1 MRLSRALESSLA
13 RAVRE
18 ARTRR
23 HEYLCIEHVLYAL
36 LHDADVADV
45 IRACGGDV
53 GALKRELAAYL
64 DEQLERLP
72 DGSDAPPQQ
81 TLGFQRILQRAA
93 AHVQSAGKQE
103 IDGRNV
109 LVAIFREPDSQAAY
123 LLGRQGITR
132 LDVVSYLSHGIS
144 KVAEGPS
151 PGGEEA
157 DEADETEGEGGP
169 RRLRDPLSAFT
180 ENLVERAA
188 AGRID
193 PLIGRGRELDRTI
206 HVLCRRRKNNPVFV
220 GDPGVGK
227 TAIVEGFALR
237 VHRGQVPPAL
247 RDVGVYALDMGALL
261 AGTKFRGE
269 FEARLK
275 AVIGALRARPGA
287 ILFIDEIHTV
297 VGAGATQGGSLDA
310 SNILKPALA
319 SGELRCIGA
328 TTYQDYKTHFE
339 RDRALAR
346 RFQRI
351 EVAEPSIEDTHAILR
366 GLKGHYER
374 HHGVVYTDGALRAAA
389 DLAARHVNDRFLPDK
404 AIDVIDEAGAAV
416 QVLAAG
422 RQRKTVRTRDIERV
436 VATMAKIPPRT
447 VSVSD
452 RDRLGTLDRDMKLL
466 VFGQDAAIDTV
477 VSAIRLAR
485 AGLGAPDKPVGSFLF
500 AGPTGVGKTEV
511 AKQLAA
517 ALGVEF
523 LRFDMSEF
531 MEKHT
536 VSRLIGAPPGYVG
549 FDQGGLLTDA
559 IRKTPHTVLLLD
571 EIEKAHPD
579 LFNILL
585 QVMDHATL
593 TDHTGRKA
601 DFRHTILVMTTNAGA
616 QEMAAQAIGFG
627 DPSNE
632 DKGRKALERLFS
644 PEFRN
649 RLDAVVH
656 FASLTPEAVER
667 VVDKFVTELDAQ
679 LAARRVTINLSPAA
693 RRWLAERGYDP
704 TFGARPMARLIQ
716 REVKRVLADEMLFG
730 QLRDGGRVEIDAG
743 AEGLTFRYV
752 PLKAPAAPGER
763 GRAAPFS
770 ARTPD

>member
-1 MRLSRALESSLA
+1 MRLSRSLETSLGQA
-13 RAVRE
+13 IRE
-18 ARTRR
+18 ARTER
-23 HEYLCIEHVLYAL
+23 HEFIGIEHVLVAL
-36 LHDADVADV
+36 LDDDAVV
-45 IRACGGDV
+45 EVLRACGGDV
-53 GALKRELAAYL
+53 
-64 DEQLERLP
+64 ERLRIDLRDWLREHQDRLP
-72 DGSDAPPQQ
+72 AGNDSPPQQ
-81 TLGFQRILQRAA
+81 TLGFQRVLQRAA
-93 AHVQSAGKQE
+93 AHVQSAGREE
-103 IDGRNV
+103 IDGRDV

-123 LLGRQGITR
+123 LLAKQGITR
-132 LDVVSYLSHGIS
+132 LDVVTYVSHGIA
-144 KVAEGPS
+144 KVPPAEEPS
-151 PGGEEA
+151 GDGGDEDEDDDEER
-157 DEADETEGEGGP
+157 P
-169 RRLRDPLSAFT
+169 RALRDPLAAFT
-180 ENLVERAA
+180 TNLVERAA

-193 PLIGRGRELDRTI
+193 PLIGRAREIERTV
-206 HVLCRRRKNNPVFV
+206 HVLCRRRKNNPIFV

-227 TAIVEGFALR
+227 TAIVEGFARR
-237 VHRGQVPPAL
+237 VHEGDVPPAL
-247 RDVGVYALDMGALL
+247 RDVAVYALDMGALL

-275 AVIGALRARPGA
+275 AVLAALKAKPGA

-297 VGAGATQGGSLDA
+297 VGAGATQGGSMDA

-351 EVAEPSIEDTHAILR
+351 EVGEPSVEETHAILR
-366 GLKGHYER
+366 GLKSHYEK
-374 HHGVVYTDGALRAAA
+374 HHRVTYTDRALRAAA
-389 DLAARHVNDRFLPDK
+389 ELSAKHVNDRFLPDK
-404 AIDVIDEAGAAV
+404 AIDVIDEAGAAAQV
-416 QVLAAG
+416 QPAS
-422 RQRKTVRTRDIERV
+422 RQKKTVRTRDIEHV
-436 VATMAKIPPRT
+436 VATMAKIPART
-447 VSVSD
+447 VTVSD
-452 RDRLGTLDRDMKLL
+452 RDRLLTLDRDMKLL
-466 VFGQDAAIDTV
+466 VFGQDQAIDTV
-477 VSAIRLAR
+477 ASAIRLAR
-485 AGLGAPDKPVGSFLF
+485 AGLGQPDKPVGSFLF

-559 IRKTPHTVLLLD
+559 IRKTPHAVLLLD

-601 DFRHTILVMTTNAGA
+601 DFRHVILILTTNAGA
-616 QEMAAQAIGFG
+616 QEMAASAIGFG
-627 DPSNE
+627 SPSNQE
-632 DKGRKALERLFS
+632 KGKRALERLFS

-649 RLDAVVH
+649 RLDAIVQ
-656 FASLTPEAVER
+656 FGRLTPEAVER

-679 LAARRVTINLSPAA
+679 LDARRVTIHLTPGA
-693 RRWLAERGYDP
+693 RRWLAERGYDE

-716 REVKRVLADEMLFG
+716 REIKRPLADEMLFG
-730 QLRDGGRVEIDAG
+730 QLKDGGRVEVDAG
-743 AEGLTFRYV
+743 PDGLVFRYA
-752 PLKAPAAPGER
+752 PLKAPTPPDAA
-763 GRAAPFS
+763 
-770 ARTPD
+770 

>member
-1 MRLSRALESSLA
+1 VRLSRTLETSIA
-13 RAVRE
+13 FAIRD

-23 HEYLCIEHVLYAL
+23 HEYLTIEHVLYAL
-36 LHDADVADV
+36 CHDAAV
-45 IRACGGDV
+45 IEVLRACGADV
-53 GALKRELAAYL
+53 DKLKSQLAEHLEA
-64 DEQLERLP
+64 LERLP
-72 DGSDAPPQQ
+72 DGSDEPPQQ

-93 AHVQSAGKQE
+93 AHVQSAGKEE

-109 LVAIFREPDSQAAY
+109 LVAVFRETDSHAAY
-123 LLGRQGITR
+123 LLAQQNVTR

-144 KVAEGPS
+144 KLPDGPA
-151 PGGEEA
+151 PNGAGGEDT
-157 DEADETEGEGGP
+157 DEDESPTAA
-169 RRLRDPLSAFT
+169 RDPLGAFT
-180 ENLVERAA
+180 VDLIARAA

-193 PLIGRGRELDRTI
+193 PLIGRQRELERTI
-206 HVLCRRRKNNPVFV
+206 HVLCRRRKNNPIFV

-237 VHRGQVPPAL
+237 VHAGDVPAPL
-247 RDVGVYALDMGALL
+247 RDIGVYALDMGALL

-275 AVIGALRARPGA
+275 AVLGALRAKPGA

-297 VGAGATQGGSLDA
+297 VGAGATQGGSMDA
-310 SNILKPALA
+310 SNLLKPALA
-319 SGELRCIGA
+319 TGELRCIGA
-328 TTYQDYKTHFE
+328 TTYQDYKSHFE
-339 RDRALAR
+339 KDRALAR

-351 EVAEPSIEDTHAILR
+351 EVSEPSVEETHAILR
-366 GLKGHYER
+366 GLKSHYEK
-374 HHGVVYTDGALRAAA
+374 HHGVSYTDRALRAAA
-389 DLAARHVNDRFLPDK
+389 DLAAKHVNDRYLPDK

-416 QVLAAG
+416 QVLPNS
-422 RQRKTVRTRDIERV
+422 RQRKTVRTRDIEHI
-436 VATMAKIPPRT
+436 VATMAKIPPRS

-452 RDRLGTLDRDMKLL
+452 RDRLQTLDRDLKLL
-466 VFGQDAAIDTV
+466 VFGQDPAIETV

-485 AGLGAPDKPVGSFLF
+485 AGLGQPEKPVGSFLF

-559 IRKTPHTVLLLD
+559 IRKTPHAVLLLD

-601 DFRHTILVMTTNAGA
+601 DFRHVILIMTTNAGA
-616 QEMAAQAIGFG
+616 HEMAAQAIGFG
-627 DPSNE
+627 DPSNL

-649 RLDAVVH
+649 RLDAVVQ
-656 FASLTPEAVER
+656 FGALDAEAVER

-679 LAARRVTINLSPAA
+679 LNARRVTISLSPAA
-693 RRWLAERGYDP
+693 RRWLAERGYDA

-716 REVKRVLADEMLFG
+716 REIKRALADEMLFG
-730 QLRDGGRVEIDAG
+730 QLREGGRVDIDVAPD
-743 AEGLTFRYV
+743 ETLSFSYT
-752 PLKAPAAPGER
+752 PLKAPSAPAEP
-763 GRAAPFS
+763 A
-770 ARTPD
+770 

>member
-1 MRLSRALESSLA
+1 VRLSRGLESSLTLA
-13 RAVRE
+13 LRE
-18 ARTRR
+18 ARDRR

-36 LHDADVADV
+36 LLDPGV
-45 IRACGGDV
+45 IEVLRACGGDV
-53 GALKRELAAYL
+53 EALRRDLAAYL
-64 DEQLERLP
+64 DERLDRLP
-72 DGSDAPPQQ
+72 LDKDGPPQQ

-93 AHVQSAGKQE
+93 AHVQSAGKDE

-109 LVAIFREPDSQAAY
+109 LVAIFREPDSHAAY
-123 LLGRQGITR
+123 LLARQGISR
-132 LDVVSYLSHGIS
+132 LDVVSYISHGIA
-144 KVAEGPS
+144 KVPEGAAPAGDESEADADDDGEEGPR
-151 PGGEEA
+151 PA
-157 DEADETEGEGGP
+157 
-169 RRLRDPLSAFT
+169 RDPLAAFT
-180 ENLVERAA
+180 VNLVERAA
-188 AGRID
+188 AGKID
-193 PLIGRGRELDRTI
+193 PLIGRAHEIERTV
-206 HVLCRRRKNNPVFV
+206 HVLCRRRKNNPIFV

-227 TAIVEGFALR
+227 TALVEGFALR
-237 VHRGQVPPAL
+237 IHRGEVPDLL
-247 RDVGVYALDMGALL
+247 RNVGVYALDMGALL

-275 AVIGALRARPGA
+275 GVIAALKAKPGA

-319 SGELRCIGA
+319 SGDLRCIGA
-328 TTYQDYKTHFE
+328 TTHHDYKTHFE

-346 RFQRI
+346 RFQKI
-351 EVAEPSIEDTHAILR
+351 DVAEPSVEETHAILR
-366 GLKGHYER
+366 GLRPHYER
-374 HHGVVYTDGALRAAA
+374 HHGVTFTDRALRAAA
-389 DLAARHVNDRFLPDK
+389 ELSAKHVNDRFLPDK
-404 AIDVIDEAGAAV
+404 AIDVIDEAGAALR
-416 QVLAAG
+416 VLPASK
-422 RQRKTVRTRDIERV
+422 QKKTVRTRDIEQV
-436 VATMAKIPPRT
+436 VATMAKVPPRT

-452 RDRLGTLDRDMKLL
+452 RDRLQTLDRDMKLL
-466 VFGQDAAIDTV
+466 VFGQDEAIDTV
-477 VSAIRLAR
+477 VSAIRLVR
-485 AGLGAPDKPVGSFLF
+485 AGLGQPEKPVGSFLF

-559 IRKTPHTVLLLD
+559 IRRTPHAVLLLD

-601 DFRHTILVMTTNAGA
+601 DFRHVILIMTTNAGA
-616 QEMAAQAIGFG
+616 QEMAAAAIGFG
-627 DPSNE
+627 DPTNQ
-632 DKGRKALERLFS
+632 DKGRKVLERLFS

-649 RLDAVVH
+649 RLDAVVQ
-656 FASLTPEAVER
+656 FGTLSPEAVER
-667 VVDKFVTELDAQ
+667 VVDKFLTELEAQ
-679 LAARRVTINLSPAA
+679 LESRRVTIQLSPTA
-693 RRWLAERGYDP
+693 RRWLAERGYDA
-704 TFGARPMARLIQ
+704 TFGARPLARLIQ
-716 REVKRVLADEMLFG
+716 QEIKRVLAEEMLFG

-743 AEGLTFRYV
+743 EAGLSFHYA
-752 PLKAPAAPGER
+752 PLKAPAVPADP
-763 GRAAPFS
+763 A
-770 ARTPD
+770 

>member
-1 MRLSRALESSLA
+1 MRLSRTLEASLA
-13 RAVRE
+13 LAVRE

-36 LHDADVADV
+36 LHDESVAEV

-53 GALKRELAAYL
+53 EVLKKELDAYL
-64 DEQLERLP
+64 DEHLERVP
-72 DGSDAPPQQ
+72 DGRDVMPQQ

-93 AHVQSAGKQE
+93 AHVQSS
-103 IDGRNV
+103 GRDEVNGQNV
-109 LVAIFREPDSQAAY
+109 LVAIFREPDSQAAF
-123 LLGRQGITR
+123 LLEQQGIRR
-132 LDVVSYLSHGIS
+132 LDVITYLSHGIS
-144 KVAEGPS
+144 KIAEGPGPS
-151 PGGEEA
+151 ERGGDEEDDEDE
-157 DEADETEGEGGP
+157 DEAGGAG
-169 RRLRDPLSAFT
+169 RRAARDPLAAFT
-180 ENLVERAA
+180 IDLVERAA

-193 PLIGRGRELDRTI
+193 PLIGRSRELERTI
-206 HVLCRRRKNNPVFV
+206 HVLCRRRKHNPVFV

-227 TAIVEGFALR
+227 TALVEGFALR
-237 VHRGQVPPAL
+237 VHRGEVPKPL
-247 RDVGVYALDMGALL
+247 RDVRVYALDMGALL

-275 AVIGALRARPGA
+275 GVIAALKERPGA

-319 SGELRCIGA
+319 NGELRCIGA
-328 TTYQDYKTHFE
+328 TTHQDYKNHFE

-351 EVAEPSIEDTHAILR
+351 DVVEPSVEETHAILR
-366 GLKGHYER
+366 GLRSEYEK
-374 HHGVVYTDGALRAAA
+374 HHKVTYTDRALRAAA
-389 DLAARHVNDRFLPDK
+389 ELAAKHVNDRFLPDK
-404 AIDVIDEAGAAV
+404 AIDVVDEAGAAV
-416 QVLAAG
+416 QVMPEN
-422 RQRKTVRTRDIERV
+422 RQRKTVRTRDIEHI

-447 VSVSD
+447 VSLSD
-452 RDRLGTLDRDMKLL
+452 RERLETLERDLKLL
-466 VFGQDAAIDTV
+466 VFGQDAAINAVAST
-477 VSAIRLAR
+477 IRLAR
-485 AGLGAPDKPVGSFLF
+485 AGLGQPEKPVGSFLF

-517 ALGVEF
+517 ALGIEF

-559 IRKTPHTVLLLD
+559 IRRTPHALLLLD

-579 LFNILL
+579 LFGILL

-601 DFRHTILVMTTNAGA
+601 DFRHVILIMTTNAGA
-616 QEMAAQAIGFG
+616 QEMAAAAIGFG
-627 DPSNE
+627 AATNR
-632 DKGRKALERLFS
+632 DKGKRALERLFA

-649 RLDAVVH
+649 RLDAVVT
-656 FASLTPEAVER
+656 FAPLAPEAVER
-667 VVDKFVTELDAQ
+667 VVDKFLAELDAQ
-679 LAARRVTINLSPAA
+679 LAPRRVTLEVSPAA
-693 RRWLAERGYDP
+693 RRWLAERGYDE
-704 TFGARPMARLIQ
+704 TLGARPMARLIQ
-716 REVKRVLADEMLFG
+716 QEMKRVLADEMLFG
-730 QLRDGGRVEIDAG
+730 QLKDGGRAEVDARDG
-743 AEGLTFRYV
+743 ALVFRYV
-752 PLKAPAAPGER
+752 PAKQPAPTTTE
-763 GRAAPFS
+763 
-770 ARTPD
+770 

>member
-1 MRLSRALESSLA
+1 VRLSRALESGLA
-13 RAVRE
+13 FALRE
-18 ARTRR
+18 ARSRR
-23 HEYLCIEHVLYAL
+23 HEYLCIEHLLFAL
-36 LHDADVADV
+36 LHDVGVVEV

-53 GALKRELAAYL
+53 DALKRDLSQYL
-64 DEQLERLP
+64 EEQLDRLP
-72 DGSDAPPQQ
+72 EGSEALPQQ
-81 TLGFQRILQRAA
+81 TLGFQRVLQRAA
-93 AHVQSAGKQE
+93 AHVQSAGKDE

-109 LVAIFREPDSQAAY
+109 LAAIFREPDSQAAY
-123 LLGRQGITR
+123 LLAQQGITR
-132 LDVVSYLSHGIS
+132 LDVISYLSHGIS
-144 KVAEGPS
+144 KVVEEPSGTPGDDEEG
-151 PGGEEA
+151 
-157 DEADETEGEGGP
+157 DEGGP
-169 RRLRDPLSAFT
+169 RRARDPLSAFT

-193 PLIGRGRELDRTI
+193 PLIGRARELERTI
-206 HVLCRRRKNNPVFV
+206 HVLCRRRKNNPIFV

-237 VHRGQVPPAL
+237 VHRGEVPAAL

-275 AVIGALRARPGA
+275 AVIAALRERSGS
-287 ILFIDEIHTV
+287 ILFIDEIHTI

-319 SGELRCIGA
+319 SGELRCVGA
-328 TTYQDYKTHFE
+328 TTYQDYKQHFE

-346 RFQRI
+346 RFQKI
-351 EVAEPSIEDTHAILR
+351 EVGEPSVEETHAILR
-366 GLKGHYER
+366 GLKTHYER
-374 HHGVVYTDGALRAAA
+374 HHGVVYSDRALRAAA
-389 DLAARHVNDRFLPDK
+389 DLAARHVNDRYLPDK
-404 AIDVIDEAGAAV
+404 AIDVIDEAGAAA
-416 QVLAAG
+416 QVLPGG
-422 RQRKTVRTRDIERV
+422 RQKRQVRTRDIEHV

-452 RDRLGTLDRDMKLL
+452 RDRLSTLDRDLKLL
-466 VFGQDAAIDTV
+466 VYGQDTAIDGV

-485 AGLGAPDKPVGSFLF
+485 AGLGQPEKPVGSFLF

-531 MEKHT
+531 VEKHT
-536 VSRLIGAPPGYVG
+536 VSRLLGAPPGYVG

-559 IRKTPHTVLLLD
+559 IRKTPHALLLLD

-601 DFRHTILVMTTNAGA
+601 DFRHVILIMTTNAGA
-616 QEMAAQAIGFG
+616 QEMAAAAIGFG
-627 DPSNE
+627 NPSNR
-632 DKGRKALERLFS
+632 DKGRRALERLFS

-649 RLDAVVH
+649 RLDAVVQ
-656 FASLTPEAVER
+656 FGALSPEAVER

-679 LAARRVTINLSPAA
+679 LGSRRVTLNLTPAA
-693 RRWLAERGYDP
+693 RRWLAERGYDA

-716 REVKRVLADEMLFG
+716 QEIKRVLAEEMLFG
-730 QLRDGGRVEIDAG
+730 RLREGGRVDVDAG
-743 AEGLTFRYV
+743 PDGLLFSYA
-752 PLKAPAAPGER
+752 PLKAPAPPE
-763 GRAAPFS
+763 PTES
-770 ARTPD
+770 E

>member
-1 MRLSRALESSLA
+1 MRLSRTLETILGQA
-13 RAVRE
+13 IRE
-18 ARTRR
+18 ARAAR
-23 HEYLCIEHVLYAL
+23 HEFIGIEHVFRAL
-36 LHDADVADV
+36 LDDEAVVEV

-53 GALKRELAAYL
+53 ERLRGELRTWL
-64 DEQLERLP
+64 DANQERLP
-72 DGSDAPPQQ
+72 PGNDSPPQQ

-93 AHVQSAGKQE
+93 AHVQSSGREE
-103 IDGRNV
+103 IDGRDV
-109 LVAIFREPDSQAAY
+109 LVAIFREPDSHSAF
-123 LLGRQGITR
+123 LLAREGITR
-132 LDVVSYLSHGIS
+132 LDVITYISHGIA
-144 KVAEGPS
+144 KVPDTPEPSGDEHAE
-151 PGGEEA
+151 EE
-157 DEADETEGEGGP
+157 DEDDEPP
-169 RRLRDPLSAFT
+169 RALRDPLAAFT
-180 ENLVERAA
+180 VNLVERAA

-193 PLIGRGRELDRTI
+193 PLIGRAREIERTI

-237 VHRGQVPPAL
+237 VHRGEVPAVL
-247 RDVGVYALDMGALL
+247 RDIAVHALDMGALL

-275 AVIGALRARPGA
+275 AVIAALKAKPGA

-297 VGAGATQGGSLDA
+297 VGAGATQGGSMDA

-328 TTYQDYKTHFE
+328 TTYQDYKSHFE

-351 EVAEPSIEDTHAILR
+351 EVTEPSVEETHAILR
-366 GLKGHYER
+366 GLKPHYEK
-374 HHGVVYTDGALRAAA
+374 HHRVTYTDRALRAAA
-389 DLAARHVNDRFLPDK
+389 ELSAKHVNDRFLPDK

-416 QVLAAG
+416 QVQPAS
-422 RQRKTVRTRDIERV
+422 RQKKTVRTRDIEHV
-436 VATMAKIPPRT
+436 VATMAKVPART

-452 RDRLGTLDRDMKLL
+452 RDRLQTLDRDMKLL
-466 VFGQDAAIDTV
+466 VFGQDQAIDTV

-485 AGLGAPDKPVGSFLF
+485 AGLGQPDKPVGSFLF

-549 FDQGGLLTDA
+549 FDQGGVLTDA
-559 IRKTPHTVLLLD
+559 IRKTPHAVLLLD

-601 DFRHTILVMTTNAGA
+601 DFRHVILIMTTNAGA
-616 QEMAAQAIGFG
+616 QEMAAAAIGFG
-627 DPSNE
+627 SPSNKE
-632 DKGRKALERLFS
+632 KGRRALERLFS

-649 RLDAVVH
+649 RLDAVVQ
-656 FASLTPEAVER
+656 FGRLTAEAVER

-679 LAARRVTINLSPAA
+679 LNARRVTIQLSPAA
-693 RRWLAERGYDP
+693 RRWLAERGYDE

-716 REVKRVLADEMLFG
+716 TEIKRPLADEMLFG
-730 QLRDGGRVEIDAG
+730 QLKDGGRVEIDAG
-743 AEGLTFRYV
+743 PDGLTFRYA
-752 PLKAPAAPGER
+752 PLKAAPAEPAA
-763 GRAAPFS
+763 
-770 ARTPD
+770 

>member
-1 MRLSRALESSLA
+1 MHLSRPLEMSLA
-13 RAVRE
+13 LALRE
-18 ARTRR
+18 ARGRR
-23 HEYLCIEHVLYAL
+23 HEFLTVEHVLYAL
-36 LHDADVADV
+36 LHDEAVAEV
-45 IRACGGDV
+45 VRACGGDV
-53 GALKRELAAYL
+53 EVLKQELATYL
-64 DEQLERLP
+64 DERLERLP
-72 DGSDAPPQQ
+72 PDADAIPER

-93 AHVQSAGKQE
+93 AHVQSSGKE
-103 IDGRNV
+103 ELDGRHV
-109 LVAIFREPDSQAAY
+109 LVAIFRETDSHAAY
-123 LLGRQGITR
+123 LLARQGITR
-132 LDVVSYLSHGIS
+132 LDVVTYLSHGIP
-144 KVAEGPS
+144 KAPEPTQPS
-151 PGGEEA
+151 EEEDD
-157 DEADETEGEGGP
+157 DERPPPA
-169 RRLRDPLSAFT
+169 RDPLAAFT
-180 ENLVERAA
+180 VNLVERAA
-188 AGRID
+188 AGHID
-193 PLIGRGRELDRTI
+193 PLIGRGRELERTI

-237 VHRGQVPPAL
+237 VHRGDVPPVL
-247 RDVGVYALDMGALL
+247 KDVGVYALDMGALL

-275 AVIGALRARPGA
+275 AVIAALKAKPGA

-297 VGAGATQGGSLDA
+297 VGAGATQGGSMDA

-328 TTYQDYKTHFE
+328 TTYQDYKSHFE

-351 EVAEPSIEDTHAILR
+351 EVAEPSVEETHAILR
-366 GLKGHYER
+366 GLKTHYEK
-374 HHGVVYTDGALRAAA
+374 HHRVTYTDRALRAAA
-389 DLAARHVNDRFLPDK
+389 ELSAKHVNDRFLPDK

-416 QVLAAG
+416 QVQPAG
-422 RQRKTVRTRDIERV
+422 RQKKTVRTRDIEHV
-436 VATMAKIPPRT
+436 VATMAKIPART
-447 VSVSD
+447 VTVSD
-452 RDRLGTLDRDMKLL
+452 RDRLLTLDRDMKLL
-466 VFGQDAAIDTV
+466 VFGQDQAIDNV

-485 AGLGAPDKPVGSFLF
+485 AGLGQPDKPVGSFLF

-549 FDQGGLLTDA
+549 FDQGGVLTDA
-559 IRKTPHTVLLLD
+559 IRKTPHAVLLLD

-579 LFNILL
+579 VFNILL

-601 DFRHTILVMTTNAGA
+601 DFRHVILILTTNAGA
-616 QEMAAQAIGFG
+616 QEMAAAAIGFG
-627 DPSNE
+627 SPSNQE
-632 DKGRKALERLFS
+632 KGKRALERLFS

-649 RLDAVVH
+649 RLDAVVQ
-656 FASLTPEAVER
+656 FGRLTPEAVER

-679 LAARRVTINLSPAA
+679 LNARRVTIQLTPAA
-693 RRWLAERGYDP
+693 RRWLAEHGYDE
-704 TFGARPMARLIQ
+704 TFGARPKARLIQ
-716 REVKRVLADEMLFG
+716 TEIKKPLADQLLFG
-730 QLRDGGRVEIDAG
+730 ELKGGGRVDVDVEGDA
-743 AEGLTFRYV
+743 LRFRV
-752 PLKAPAAPGER
+752 TPAKPAPAPVEGA
-763 GRAAPFS
+763 
-770 ARTPD
+770 

>member
-1 MRLSRALESSLA
+1 MRLSRSLEASLGSA
-13 RAVRE
+13 IRDAH
-18 ARTRR
+18 ARR
-23 HEYLCIEHVLYAL
+23 HEYIGIEHVLVAL
-36 LHDADVADV
+36 LDDDTVADV

-53 GALKRELAAYL
+53 EALRRELRAWL
-64 DEQLERLP
+64 DEHPERLP
-72 DGSDAPPQQ
+72 DGVDAPPQQ

-93 AHVQSAGKQE
+93 AHVQSAGREE
-103 IDGRNV
+103 IDGRDV
-109 LVAIFREPDSQAAY
+109 LAAIFREPDSQAAY
-123 LLGRQGITR
+123 LLAQQGITR
-132 LDVVSYLSHGIS
+132 LDVISYISHGIS
-144 KVAEGPS
+144 KAPTPDAGDGGDDADGDDDDAED
-151 PGGEEA
+151 
-157 DEADETEGEGGP
+157 DERP
-169 RRLRDPLSAFT
+169 RAARDPLGAFT
-180 ENLVERAA
+180 VNLVGRAA

-193 PLIGRGRELDRTI
+193 PLIGRARELERTI

-237 VHRGQVPPAL
+237 VQRGEVPAVL
-247 RDVGVYALDMGALL
+247 RGVGVYALDMGALL

-275 AVIGALRARPGA
+275 AVIAALQAKPGS

-297 VGAGATQGGSLDA
+297 VGAGATQGGSMDA

-328 TTYQDYKTHFE
+328 TTHQDYKTHFE

-346 RFQRI
+346 RFQKI
-351 EVAEPSIEDTHAILR
+351 DVVEPSVEETHAILR
-366 GLKGHYER
+366 GLKPHYER
-374 HHGVVYTDGALRAAA
+374 HHRVTYTDRALRAAA
-389 DLAARHVNDRFLPDK
+389 ELSAKHVNDRFLPDK
-404 AIDVIDEAGAAV
+404 AIDVIDEAGASLQV
-416 QVLAAG
+416 QPPSK
-422 RQRKTVRTRDIERV
+422 QKKTVRTRDIEHI

-447 VSVSD
+447 VTVSD
-452 RDRLGTLDRDMKLL
+452 RDRLLTLDRDMKLL
-466 VFGQDAAIDTV
+466 VFGQDQAIDTV

-485 AGLGAPDKPVGSFLF
+485 AGLGQPEKPVGSFLF

-549 FDQGGLLTDA
+549 FDQGGVLTDA
-559 IRKTPHTVLLLD
+559 IRKTPHAVLLLD
-571 EIEKAHPD
+571 EIEKAHID
-579 LFNILL
+579 VFNILL

-601 DFRHTILVMTTNAGA
+601 DFRHVVLVMTTNAGA
-616 QEMAAQAIGFG
+616 QEMAAAAIGFG
-627 DPSNE
+627 EPSNR
-632 DKGRKALERLFS
+632 DKGKKALERLFS

-649 RLDAVVH
+649 RLDAIVQ
-656 FASLTPEAVER
+656 FGALGPEAVER
-667 VVDKFVTELDAQ
+667 VVDKFITELDAQ
-679 LAARRVTINLSPAA
+679 LLARRVTIQLSPAA
-693 RRWLAERGYDP
+693 RRWLAERGYDA

-716 REVKRVLADEMLFG
+716 TEIKRVLADEMLFG
-730 QLRDGGRVEIDAG
+730 RLKDGGRVEIDVG
-743 AEGLTFRYV
+743 PEGLIFRYA
-752 PLKAPAAPGER
+752 PLRAPAPA
-763 GRAAPFS
+763 
-770 ARTPD
+770 TPDPN